1 MEELKIRRVEE
12 KEGGEILKLIEESFL
27 DINTKDFSRDYYKEV
42 FSSKSK
48 DEILNKVNKTH
59 MYIALI
65 KNKIVAFGAIDCFLE
80 KEDESIIY
88 PIFVLPEFQGKG
100 IGKKLMEALEKDEYY
115 VRARR
120 IELKVSDKVC
130 DFYKK
135 MGFEHKYNLKEL
147 DKYGNYKLE
156 KFRYRLQYDQNY

>member
-1 MEELKIRRVEE
+1 MEELKVRRVEQ
-12 KEGGEILKLIEESFL
+12 KEGGEILKLIEESFS
-27 DINTKDFSRDYYKEV
+27 DIKTEDLKKEYYKEV
-42 FSSKSK
+42 FSNSTK
-48 DEILNKVNKTH
+48 DEILNKINNAHV
-59 MYIALI
+59 YVALV

-80 KEDESIIY
+80 KDDESIIY

-120 IELKVSDKVC
+120 IEIKVSDKVC

-147 DKYGNYKLE
+147 DKHGNYRLE